1 MQKKR
6 VRVYKP
12 DNSDKFMYQA
22 GGMAPQGA
30 GMMPSQG
37 QGPDLQSII
46 STYAQAK
53 GMSGEEANQLYNQIM
68 QMPQDQQ
75 QQVIAQLTQELSS
88 TQVPVARYGGDMGSK
103 KRLMKKAIGGV
114 SPNTTMENVV
124 DNRRETVMN
133 AIGANMARNLVD
145 ETYNEAQQAAQTFNP
160 YAQPQ
165 MQFGG
170 RSPFYGGMDPNNNP
184 FMDDAYETQSD
195 FKDAMG
201 KLGNSIWNIGATMK
215 PGNIKVKTKGD
226 MFNRT
231 KTQDK
236 NSFFNK
242 DVDENVIPDYLQFDT
257 ASQYN
262 PSLGNYQP
270 GGNVRITDQFGNT
283 KLVNEDE
290 AEYFSSLKQNDPNI
304 NVNNLSFNS
313 ENPNSQAT
321 NTTTNNNTNANTPSG
336 ALNGWHGGFFFQ
348 DGKVITTA
356 NQGQGQG
363 QQQMGYS
370 PSSFM
375 NQRLDPFA
383 YLNSPQGMQAFG
395 TAMKG
400 FQPDDVHLSKLKGRT
415 GLFGNKFVAEW
426 DYNQDGK
433 GLAYGPNEMPERRFN
448 FGFNRQDNNY
458 GRFDQA
464 VDAFKARRNDRRG
477 ETNYVN
483 RYGQPTDQ
491 QSNNTALTNNMTGYS
506 GSGMG
511 AMEREDNPF
520 TKPTQAANPSSY
532 TTNGNSYN
540 QNTSPN
546 NDVKYIPG
554 IEDYVDQTPKE
565 VNYMKNYTYDPATGE
580 YMYSGPMNQG
590 KVDPYY
596 FEDPSNPTGSTGFDP
611 EKGFYATGGQAGRLV
626 LKQGNGLFGDV
637 NNMALASGTIATMN
651 AASAF
656 KNRTDIDENMTL
668 ADSINPVMM
677 DSVDRNPMQQGLWGT
692 GPLTGEEVPNLQ
704 PFNQGYRWS
713 QGQGNGLM
721 DQNQFSRY
729 GGKIYQDGG
738 NPATE
743 SKAGLYQQALAE
755 REYFLQNP
763 DMWKEDPEMQNEDG
777 SFNLCL
783 DCINVDY
790 NDPNQVQDAARL
802 INEGYS
808 RGTHFSTDAFN
819 EGLKK
824 YNIPAPV
831 YGSAAAKPVVKRAG
845 GGVNFYQEGGVYE
858 LDQNEIDDIMRN
870 GGSIEYFD

>member
-12 DNSDKFMYQA
+12 DNSDKFMYQT

-37 QGPDLQSII
+37 QGPDLQNIV

-75 QQVIAQLTQELSS
+75 QQVVAQLTQELSS
-88 TQVPVARYGGDMGSK
+88 SQVPVARYGGDMGTK

-133 AIGANMARNLVD
+133 AIGANMARNMVD
-145 ETYNEAQQAAQTFNP
+145 ETYNEAREVQQMFDP

-170 RSPFYGGMDPNNNP
+170 RSPFYGGMDPNNNA
-184 FMDDAYETQSD
+184 FMDDAYGTQSD

-201 KLGNSIWNIGATMK
+201 KLGNSLWNIGATMK
-215 PGNIKVKTKGD
+215 PKDIKVKAKGD
-226 MFNRT
+226 IFNRT
-231 KTQDK
+231 KTPNK
-236 NSFFNK
+236 NAFFNQ
-242 DVDENVIPDYLQFDT
+242 DVDENVIPDYLQMDT
-257 ASQYN
+257 ASVYN
-262 PSLGNYQP
+262 PAIGNYQT
-270 GGNVRITDQFGNT
+270 GGDVRITDQFGNT

-313 ENPNSQAT
+313 ENPSNQSST
-321 NTTTNNNTNANTPSG
+321 TTTNNTATNTSTPSG

-348 DGKVITTA
+348 DGKVITSA

-370 PSSFM
+370 PNSFM

-415 GLFGNKFVAEW
+415 GLFGNKFVAKW
-426 DYNQDGK
+426 DYNEDGK
-433 GLAYGPNEMPERRFN
+433 GLAAGPNEMPQRGFN
-448 FGFNRQDNNY
+448 FGFNRQDDNY

-464 VDAFKARRNDRRG
+464 VDAFKAKRNDRRG
-477 ETNYVN
+477 ERNYTE
-483 RYGQPTDQ
+483 RYGEPTNEDM
-491 QSNNTALTNNMTGYS
+491 STNSMTGYS

-511 AMEREDNPF
+511 AMERLDQNAQPV
-520 TKPTQAANPSSY
+520 KIKSSVAPQYVNDYPQPSPYDPTL
-532 TTNGNSYN
+532 
-540 QNTSPN
+540 
-546 NDVKYIPG
+546 
-554 IEDYVDQTPKE
+554 DYV
-565 VNYMKNYTYDPATGE
+565 
-580 YMYSGPMNQG
+580 
-590 KVDPYY
+590 
-596 FEDPSNPTGSTGFDP
+596 P
-611 EKGFYATGGQAGRLV
+611 EEFAGGGQAGKLV
-626 LKQGNGLFGDV
+626 IKQGNGLFGNI
-637 NNMALASGTIATMN
+637 NNMAGASGILATMN
-651 AASAF
+651 AASAL
-656 KNRTDIDENMTL
+656 KNRSEIDENMTL
-668 ADSINPVMM
+668 ADFINPVMM
-677 DSVDRNPMQQGLWGT
+677 DSRDRNPMSRGLWGT
-692 GPLTGEEVPNLQ
+692 GPLTGEEIPDLQ

-721 DQNQFSRY
+721 DQNQYSRY
-729 GGKIYQDGG
+729 GG
-738 NPATE
+738 NT
-743 SKAGLYQQALAE
+743 
-755 REYFLQNP
+755 
-763 DMWKEDPEMQNEDG
+763 
-777 SFNLCL
+777 
-783 DCINVDY
+783 
-790 NDPNQVQDAARL
+790 
-802 INEGYS
+802 
-808 RGTHFSTDAFN
+808 
-819 EGLKK
+819 
-824 YNIPAPV
+824 
-831 YGSAAAKPVVKRAG
+831 
-845 GGVNFYQEGGVYE
+845 YQEGGVYE
-858 LDQNEIDDIMRN
+858 LDEDEINDIMRN

>member
-1 MQKKR
+1 
-6 VRVYKP
+6 
-12 DNSDKFMYQA
+12 
-22 GGMAPQGA
+22 MAPQGA

-133 AIGANMARNLVD
+133 AIGANMSRNLVD
-145 ETYNEAQQAAQTFNP
+145 ETYNEAQQAAQAFNP
-160 YAQPQ
+160 YSQPQ

-201 KLGNSIWNIGATMK
+201 KLGNSLWNIGATMK
-215 PGNIKVKTKGD
+215 PKDIKVKAKGD
-226 MFNRT
+226 IFNRT

-236 NSFFNK
+236 NAFFNQ

-257 ASQYN
+257 ASAYN

-270 GGNVRITDQFGNT
+270 GGETGGDALTNTLTD
-283 KLVNEDE
+283 L
-290 AEYFSSLKQNDPNI
+290 NI
-304 NVNNLSFNS
+304 NTDSYNTAKQAVDNGSYTGDQLEIVNRVNRAQQQLY
-313 ENPNSQAT
+313 PNQVT
-321 NTTTNNNTNANTPSG
+321 NTTTNNTTNASTPSG
-336 ALNGWHGGFFFQ
+336 AINGWHGPYLFK
-348 DGKVITTA
+348 DGKVIDMVD
-356 NQGQGQG
+356 QKQG
-363 QQQMGYS
+363 QQQVGYS
-370 PSSFM
+370 PSSFT

-400 FQPDDVHLSKLKGRT
+400 FQPDDVHLSKLKGKS

-433 GLAYGPNEMPERRFN
+433 GLANGPNEVPERRFN
-448 FGFNRQDNNY
+448 FGFNQEDDNY

-464 VDAFKARRNDRRG
+464 VDAFKAKRNDRRG
-477 ETNYVN
+477 ERNYEK

-491 QSNNTALTNNMTGYS
+491 QSDYTTTVNNMTGFG

-511 AMEREDNPF
+511 AMERFDDNRQP
-520 TKPTQAANPSSY
+520 
-532 TTNGNSYN
+532 
-540 QNTSPN
+540 
-546 NDVKYIPG
+546 VKVQPG
-554 IEDYVDQTPKE
+554 IPQSATNYPQPSPYDPTLDYVPEQF
-565 VNYMKNYTYDPATGE
+565 AG
-580 YMYSGPMNQG
+580 GG
-590 KVDPYY
+590 K
-596 FEDPSNPTGSTGFDP
+596 
-611 EKGFYATGGQAGRLV
+611 AGRLV
-626 LKQGNGLFGDV
+626 AKQGNGLFGDV
-637 NNMALASGTIATMN
+637 NNMAAASGIIAGMN
-651 AASAF
+651 ALSAA

-677 DSVDRNPMQQGLWGT
+677 DSVDRNPLQQGLWGT

-713 QGQGNGLM
+713 QGQGNGIM

-729 GGKIYQDGG
+729 GG
-738 NPATE
+738 NT
-743 SKAGLYQQALAE
+743 
-755 REYFLQNP
+755 
-763 DMWKEDPEMQNEDG
+763 
-777 SFNLCL
+777 
-783 DCINVDY
+783 
-790 NDPNQVQDAARL
+790 
-802 INEGYS
+802 
-808 RGTHFSTDAFN
+808 
-819 EGLKK
+819 
-824 YNIPAPV
+824 
-831 YGSAAAKPVVKRAG
+831 
-845 GGVNFYQEGGVYE
+845 YQEGGVYE
-858 LDQNEIDDIMRN
+858 LDEDEINEIMRN
-870 GGSIEYFD
+870 GGSIQYFD